1 MTRYLFLRH
10 SGIKGQKRG
19 IRRFQYAN
27 NTYTPLGNERY
38 RPRKGRHSGAVA
50 KGAAGAVIGGSG
62 LALGAALLN
71 SMKVNAVAVAVQTG
85 NAVANASSL
94 LLSEIPLT
102 IIQTG
107 AAAFAAIPTPVMA
120 VALPIAATYT
130 ALAVND
136 IIDHLS
142 NKRLY
147 K

>member
-38 RPRKGRHSGAVA
+38 RPRKGLRSGTVA

-85 NAVANASSL
+85 NAIANASSL

-136 IIDHLS
+136 IIDRIGEKS
-142 NKRLY
+142 IIR
-147 K
+147 